1 MFSFGRLMVW
11 LGFTSSILQYEENIM
26 LCADVSHKVLREE
39 TVLDTM
45 HSIHSQVGE
54 ERFRDTCAKE
64 LIGLIVL
71 TK

>member
-1 MFSFGRLMVW
+1 
-11 LGFTSSILQYEENIM
+11 M
-26 LCADVSHKVLREE
+26 LCADVSHKVLRGE

-45 HSIHSQVGE
+45 HSLHSQVGE